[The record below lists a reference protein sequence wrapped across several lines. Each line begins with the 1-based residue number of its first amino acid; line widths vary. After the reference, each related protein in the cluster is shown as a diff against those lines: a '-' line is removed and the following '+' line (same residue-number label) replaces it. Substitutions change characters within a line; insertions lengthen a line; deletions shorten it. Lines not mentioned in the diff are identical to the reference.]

1 MTLMDFVKA
10 FGVALL
16 LMALN
21 VVIAFGVMW
30 VYGNFINPGHES
42 AFYQLEA
49 QRIAPW
55 SSLVAGVFLFF
66 LAGWEFAQRKPE
78 RNALMFAA
86 AFAIIY
92 IVLDVG
98 IIAAAGALS
107 ALGAIV
113 FASMASKLI
122 AALAG
127 AAMARRRAA

>member
-1 MTLMDFVKA
+1 MTIMDFVKA
-10 FGVALL
+10 FGVAVLL
-16 LMALN
+16 VALN

-30 VYGNFINPGHES
+30 VYGNFINPGHEP
-42 AFYQLEA
+42 AFYQQEA

-66 LAGWEFAQRKPE
+66 LAGWEFAQRKPA

-86 AFAIIY
+86 TFAIVY
-92 IVLDVG
+92 IILDVG

-107 ALGAIV
+107 ALGMIV
-113 FASMASKLI
+113 AASMASKLI